1 VFNMFENGEMSE
13 VPENGENNYNDVKR
27 QILTEKSIVLKKEI
41 IWDSDLYAAEP
52 KKKLKKK

>member
-1 VFNMFENGEMSE
+1 MFENGEMSE

-27 QILTEKSIVLKKEI
+27 QILTEKGIILKKEI
-41 IWDSDLYAAEP
+41 IWDPDLYTSEP